1 MVLAPARRRARLNAM
16 QADFAT
22 LQALQS
28 NEIPRYQRLKRLI
41 ASRRIRSFLVL
52 RFLTRKAS
60 KEQEISSSASSN
72 KGGGGLASNSLFVST
87 LPSSVGDGGANSI
100 RESFVFL
107 DDDDEEE
114 DNDEE
119 DGIPKV
125 EENGENIGRRKRN
138 TQTGDET
145 LLLDLTSATNLTT
158 SIGSLLRRSADSDM
172 ESTIASFSENPLQ
185 PAFKIAATQYASV
198 DASRLADLQNKI
210 ISRASRRN
218 GGLSEGDYRSTE
230 LAKFLESSG
239 ANIDKVKELRDQ
251 LEKLRD
257 KSDALIRKHLRPPI
271 LSQQQRNQ
279 SSSASEVL
287 HARRKKLGDR
297 TEAYMTRLLNPGKP
311 KDVLEKSRNAPISS
325 ISTQILKQ
333 VPVDLRLSQA
343 SDTLLSSDDDS
354 TIAKDQLLKGPRLP
368 ADFVHALDQVRFP
381 NSKSDQAITSHKLA
395 CIALDRSRRWWS
407 VYDPELGRSADLRE
421 IAPAP
426 DGWPDLIQSSAPQGG
441 EPGHKAFS
449 ALGYL
454 PPKLKDSVPRIT
466 PHIHAQDLMSN
477 VLDKPE
483 TSGVAPVIPSIY
495 SFESGPDAK
504 RIMPIQVVSSKD
516 ASDWWISAAC
526 ASSPFFSHVSTG
538 TNSTTKPSYVFG
550 GALLDSNLESNRSD
564 MSLESAMKNLGVID
578 AWSTAAAY
586 IDPTAVQ
593 QEARASSAAAAA
605 ALISSDLNEANVATE
620 SSSSSAIATQSIED
634 LLSLSFE
641 LQAAPPFD
649 FYGTALNTRTL
660 SSGMGLIS
668 TDTGIP
674 SRTNLA
680 TPSLA
685 APAESVSSRV
695 TSLFEALKRRLETED
710 GGNILGPD
718 GTPISSSQLARNVA
732 ARTIQ
737 HFIRGRKFVQSAK
750 HILAQKRENSA
761 VFAKQKLN
769 VIQTAMAQFIEALQ
783 SAGVVTGD
791 DETAMTLAET
801 ARRAITSSN
810 GMASTLSKQ
819 NLTSSHLPSSS
830 KIPIVKRPGS
840 APDTST
846 GAPHVQPYLRYQR
859 PVTSSGRK

>member
-1 MVLAPARRRARLNAM
+1 
-16 QADFAT
+16 
-22 LQALQS
+22 
-28 NEIPRYQRLKRLI
+28 
-41 ASRRIRSFLVL
+41 
-52 RFLTRKAS
+52 
-60 KEQEISSSASSN
+60 
-72 KGGGGLASNSLFVST
+72 
-87 LPSSVGDGGANSI
+87 
-100 RESFVFL
+100 
-107 DDDDEEE
+107 
-114 DNDEE
+114 
-119 DGIPKV
+119 
-125 EENGENIGRRKRN
+125 
-138 TQTGDET
+138 
-145 LLLDLTSATNLTT
+145 
-158 SIGSLLRRSADSDM
+158 M
-172 ESTIASFSENPLQ
+172 ESTIASFSENPSQ
-185 PAFKIAATQYASV
+185 AAFKIAAPQYASV

-210 ISRASRRN
+210 TSRAARRN
-218 GGLSEGDYRSTE
+218 GGLSEGEHRSTE

-257 KSDALIRKHLRPPI
+257 RSDALIRKHLRPPI
-271 LSQQQRNQ
+271 SYQQQRNQ

-311 KDVLEKSRNAPISS
+311 KDVLEKARNAPIS
-325 ISTQILKQ
+325 QVLKQ
-333 VPVDLRLSQA
+333 MPVDLRLSQA
-343 SDTLLSSDDDS
+343 SDTLLSSDDES

-407 VYDPELGRSADLRE
+407 VYDPELGKSADLRE

-426 DGWPDLIQSSAPQGG
+426 DGWPDLIQSSSPQGG

-449 ALGYL
+449 TLGYL

-483 TSGVAPVIPSIY
+483 TSGVAPVIASIY

-526 ASSPFFSHVSTG
+526 ASYPFFSHVSTG
-538 TNSTTKPSYVFG
+538 TNSTTKPSYMFG

-649 FYGTALNTRTL
+649 FYGTSHNTQTL
-660 SSGMGLIS
+660 TSGVGSIS

-685 APAESVSSRV
+685 APGESVSCRV

-710 GGNILGPD
+710 GGNISGPD
-718 GTPISSSQLARNVA
+718 GSPISTSQLARNVA

-750 HILAQKRENSA
+750 RILAQKRENSA

-791 DETAMTLAET
+791 DETAMNIAET
-801 ARRAITSSN
+801 ARRAITSSS
-810 GMASTLSKQ
+810 GIASTPSKQ
-819 NLTSSHLPSSS
+819 NLTSSHLLSSS
-830 KIPIVKRPGS
+830 KIPIIKRPGS
-840 APDTST
+840 APDTTT
-846 GAPHVQPYLRYQR
+846 GAPLVQPYLRYQR